1 MPQPHLES
9 ALREILARLPKGPN
23 GHPSKAATK
32 RDISSLLFVYG
43 IKSRYQNDLFKTR
56 KAPDRKAVRE
66 IARHA
71 EAIVSI
77 LQGAPL
83 SVLVALRDW
92 HGTADRAEA
101 IERDSAAALTVI
113 ERRKVGGLR
122 KEYAQ
127 KIEQRA
133 AEIFECHTGKSATL
147 NVRSS

>member
-1 MPQPHLES
+1 
-9 ALREILARLPKGPN
+9 
-23 GHPSKAATK
+23 
-32 RDISSLLFVYG
+32 
-43 IKSRYQNDLFKTR
+43 
-56 KAPDRKAVRE
+56 
-66 IARHA
+66 
-71 EAIVSI
+71 
-77 LQGAPL
+77 
-83 SVLVALRDW
+83 RDW

-147 NVRSS
+147 NVRSSDHQSYGPYLEFVKSLFEILEVNASAESVIRTRTRKSR